1 MALGP
6 HAVFIWLS
14 YAATAL
20 AAAALLAWL
29 FVDGR
34 RHERRLAELEARGVR
49 RRASASSTKPGA
61 GSTPDAG

>member
-20 AAAALLAWL
+20 AVAALLAWL

-34 RHERRLAELEARGVR
+34 RHQRRLAELEARGVR
-49 RRASASSTKPGA
+49 RRSSGA
-61 GSTPDAG
+61 GSRPDAG